1 MKLLYSKEHSHVIIF
16 FMLLVVYTFV
26 TIFRRT
32 SQLSSLESSQA
43 GGQSVLECQIEFIVK
58 CYG

>member
-1 MKLLYSKEHSHVIIF
+1 MYDV
-16 FMLLVVYTFV
+16 TAFV
-26 TIFRRT
+26 TIFRCT

-43 GGQSVLECQIEFIVK
+43 GGQSVLEFQIECIVK

>member
-1 MKLLYSKEHSHVIIF
+1 MYDV
-16 FMLLVVYTFV
+16 TAFV

-43 GGQSVLECQIEFIVK
+43 GGQSVLEFQIEFIVK